1 MKHILSKELRLYF
14 GKVCATILDETNE
27 EDRVAAF
34 ASIRSDPGL
43 HQLVPYFVQFIAEKV
58 THNLKSL
65 FVLTHVMQL
74 ASAML
79 DNRGLYLDPYISEF
93 IAPILT
99 CVIGRHLGPS
109 PSDLLVTYHLRQLAA
124 SLIGLIAKRY
134 AQSMPTLRPR
144 FARACLKA
152 FLDPTKPLCTNYG
165 GIIGLQAVGNPALVR
180 ETVVPNLSEYGELL
194 RESLEGADEVKRKE
208 AEMVL
213 GALLDSTKTL
223 EGDSIG
229 ISNGFSAGDAE
240 TMSEKLKDKVGTLFA
255 ERILEL
261 GRPKLVKAILED
273 LKL

>member
-1 MKHILSKELRLYF
+1 M
-14 GKVCATILDETNE
+14 
-27 EDRVAAF
+27 
-34 ASIRSDPGL
+34 
-43 HQLVPYFVQFIAEKV
+43 
-58 THNLKSL
+58 
-65 FVLTHVMQL
+65 
-74 ASAML
+74 
-79 DNRGLYLDPYISEF
+79 
-93 IAPILT
+93 
-99 CVIGRHLGPS
+99 
-109 PSDLLVTYHLRQLAA
+109 
-124 SLIGLIAKRY
+124 
-134 AQSMPTLRPR
+134 
-144 FARACLKA
+144 
-152 FLDPTKPLCTNYG
+152 
-165 GIIGLQAVGNPALVR
+165 
-180 ETVVPNLSEYGELL
+180 PNLSEYGELL

>member
-14 GKVCATILDETNE
+14 GKVCATILDEANE

-34 ASIRSDPGL
+34 ASVRSDPGL
-43 HQLVPYFVQFIAEKV
+43 HQLVPYLVQFIAEKV

-65 FVLTHVMQL
+65 FVLTQVMQL

-79 DNRGLYLDPYISEF
+79 DNRGIYLDPYISEF

-99 CVIGRHLGPS
+99 CLIGRHLGPF
-109 PSDLLVTYHLRQLAA
+109 PSDLLATYHLRQLAA

-134 AQSMPTLRPR
+134 AKSMPTLRPR

-180 ETVVPNLSEYGELL
+180 ETIVPNLSEYGELL
-194 RESLEGADEVKRKE
+194 RESLEGVDEGKRKE

-213 GALLDSTKTL
+213 GALMEAIKTL

-229 ISNGFSAGDAE
+229 ISNGFSAENAE
-240 TMSEKLKDKVGTLFA
+240 AMNEKLKDKVGSLFA
-255 ERILEL
+255 ERIVEL
-261 GRPKLVKAILED
+261 GRPKLAKAILED